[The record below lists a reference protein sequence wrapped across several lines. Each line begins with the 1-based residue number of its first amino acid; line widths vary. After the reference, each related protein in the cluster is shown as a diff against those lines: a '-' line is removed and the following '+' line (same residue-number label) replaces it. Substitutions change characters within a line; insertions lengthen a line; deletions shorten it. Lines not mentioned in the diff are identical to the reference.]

1 MSAEGLLRYGEEGLE
16 CDLHVRGN
24 NFLLVNLP
32 EYAIRANPDVRFLF
46 AQKKAAIKGSVQI
59 PYALITPE
67 EMKNS
72 LQVSKDVILVNG
84 RQDVKASGWPFSLDL
99 DVLFGEN
106 VRIDGYGLKGR
117 LAGQLQVKTIADE
130 FPTAQGELDLIDGV
144 FSIYGR
150 TFDIERGRVLFTG
163 GPIDNPGVDVRAQKK
178 FSDEEAK
185 NRGYT
190 VGVDI
195 SGLAQDLTY
204 RLFSDPY
211 MDDTEILSQMIV
223 GHSLAF
229 SSKEESSLLEEAATS
244 LGLKGG
250 ADLFQG
256 IGNIL
261 QLDDVHLEGSSKKE
275 NVSLVVGKRVTK
287 ELYIGYD
294 MNMFSQL
301 GQFRVRYDLTRGFAV
316 ETRSSSQSTG
326 ADLLYS
332 FEK

>member
-1 MSAEGLLRYGEEGLE
+1 MGQDVHINGHGL
-16 CDLHVRGN
+16 
-24 NFLLVNLP
+24 
-32 EYAIRANPDVRFLF
+32 
-46 AQKKAAIKGSVQI
+46 
-59 PYALITPE
+59 
-67 EMKNS
+67 
-72 LQVSKDVILVNG
+72 NG
-84 RQDVKASGWPFSLDL
+84 RLSGAL
-99 DVLFGEN
+99 
-106 VRIDGYGLKGR
+106 R
-117 LAGQLQVKTIADE
+117 VKTVPDE
-130 FPTAQGELDLIDGV
+130 LPTAQGELDLSEGV
-144 FSIYGR
+144 FTIYGR
-150 TFDIERGRVLFTG
+150 TLDIERGRILFTG

-195 SGLAQDLTY
+195 SGLAQDLSY
-204 RLFSDPY
+204 HLFSDPY

-229 SSKEESSLLEEAATS
+229 SNKEEGSLLEAAATS

-250 ADLFQG
+250 ADLVQG
-256 IGNIL
+256 IGSIL
-261 QLDDVHLEGSSKKE
+261 QLDDVHIEGSSRKE

-287 ELYIGYD
+287 DLYIGYD

-316 ETRSSSQSTG
+316 ETRSSSQATG